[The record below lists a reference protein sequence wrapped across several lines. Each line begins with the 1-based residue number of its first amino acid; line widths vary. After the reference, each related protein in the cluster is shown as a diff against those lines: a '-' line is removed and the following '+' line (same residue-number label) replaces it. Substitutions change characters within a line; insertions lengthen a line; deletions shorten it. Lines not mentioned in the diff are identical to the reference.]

1 MKPCD
6 GSEHPF
12 PRLTTLLQFRFSP
25 HQRARIGC
33 WQRSTI
39 WSMECCDR
47 CVSAVPQSIPT
58 EQRKRRCP
66 PRWHVESQRYESGLC
81 IRIARACRARSFSS
95 LWRTVT
101 EIRIPDSVKI
111 IRVEVFWLGLWTPA
125 EGLVAQSFSQD
136 WFQQRDSAVLSVP
149 SKIIPE
155 ERNYVFNVEHP
166 HFRRIEFL
174 RSKPFILDP
183 RLMPK

>member
-1 MKPCD
+1 VTVAYRLCRSRYPPNSGNGAALHGGTWNPK
-6 GSEHPF
+6 GKKAVYASE
-12 PRLTTLLQFRFSP
+12 S
-25 HQRARIGC
+25 RALAALEVLVHFG
-33 WQRSTI
+33 
-39 WSMECCDR
+39 
-47 CVSAVPQSIPT
+47 VLP
-58 EQRKRRCP
+58 KN
-66 PRWHVESQRYESGLC
+66 Y
-81 IRIARACRARSFSS
+81 
-95 LWRTVT
+95 TVT

-111 IRVEVFWLGLWTPA
+111 IRVEVFWLGAWTPA
-125 EGLVAQSFSQD
+125 EGLVAQSFSKD

-183 RLMPK
+183 RLVQK

>member
-1 MKPCD
+1 VNVAYRLCRSRYPPNSGKGAALHGGTWNPK
-6 GSEHPF
+6 GKKAVYASE
-12 PRLTTLLQFRFSP
+12 L
-25 HQRARIGC
+25 RALAALEVLVHFG
-33 WQRSTI
+33 
-39 WSMECCDR
+39 
-47 CVSAVPQSIPT
+47 VLP
-58 EQRKRRCP
+58 KN
-66 PRWHVESQRYESGLC
+66 Y
-81 IRIARACRARSFSS
+81 
-95 LWRTVT
+95 TVT

-111 IRVEVFWLGLWTPA
+111 IRVEVFWLGVWTPA
-125 EGLVAQSFSQD
+125 EGLVAQSFSKD

-166 HFRRIEFL
+166 HFKRIEFL